1 MEILAVIL
9 LVPLG
14 AVTIV
19 ALLAAVNAL
28 FPEAIETARKNLD
41 NTPGRSLLL
50 GLVNFIF
57 FGLLGLVFF
66 WLAEQVGGSFIRGI
80 FVLFAGII
88 LVGVA
93 IVALLGLSTAAK
105 LLGERIGNAKTPF
118 ASDLR
123 GGALL
128 LLASLAPYVGWFLFL
143 PLILWAGFGAAI
155 SALVRRK
162 KATSTTEEQ
171 D

>member
-1 MEILAVIL
+1 MEILAIIL

-14 AVTIV
+14 GITII
-19 ALLAAVNAL
+19 ALLGAVNLLLPSPVAKTHNNL
-28 FPEAIETARKNLD
+28 EEA
-41 NTPGRSLLL
+41 PGRSLLL

-57 FGLLGLVFF
+57 FGLLAVVFF
-66 WLAEQVGGSFIRGI
+66 WLSEQSGSFGRGI
-80 FVLFAGII
+80 FILISIII

-93 IVALLGLSTAAK
+93 IFALLGLSAFAK

-128 LLASLAPYVGWFLFL
+128 LLAALAPYVGWFLFL
-143 PLILWAGFGAAI
+143 PLVLLTGFGAAI

-162 KATSTTEEQ
+162 PKELPAEES
-171 D
+171 

>member
-19 ALLAAVNAL
+19 ALLAAVNVL
-28 FPEAIETARKNLD
+28 FPEAIEKTRANLD
-41 NTPGRSLLL
+41 DSPGRSLLL

-66 WLAEQVGGSFIRGI
+66 WLSEQTGGGFIGGI
-80 FVLFAGII
+80 FILFTGITLI
-88 LVGVA
+88 GMT
-93 IVALLGLSTAAK
+93 IFSLLGLSASAR

-118 ASDLR
+118 AADLR

-155 SALVRRK
+155 SALMRRK
-162 KATSTTEEQ
+162 KEAPIIEE
-171 D
+171 

>member
-1 MEILAVIL
+1 MEILAIIL

-14 AVTIV
+14 GITII
-19 ALLAAVNAL
+19 ALLGAVNLLLPNPVAKTY
-28 FPEAIETARKNLD
+28 ANLEE
-41 NTPGRSLLL
+41 TPGRSLLL

-57 FGLLGLVFF
+57 FGLLVVVFV
-66 WLAEQVGGSFIRGI
+66 WLAEQSGGFGRGVFTLI
-80 FVLFAGII
+80 
-88 LVGVA
+88 VGV
-93 IVALLGLSTAAK
+93 ILLGVSIFALLGLSAFAK

-128 LLASLAPYVGWFLFL
+128 LLAALAPYVGWFLFL
-143 PLILWAGFGAAI
+143 PLVLWAGFGAAI

-162 KATSTTEEQ
+162 PKGLPAEES
-171 D
+171 